1 MEPKF
6 KIGDKVRVNYSGK
19 DSIFTIDEIV
29 YFDNCM
35 RYGVEEVFTLF
46 YEGDFELVKENN

>member
-1 MEPKF
+1 MQPKF
-6 KIGDKVRVNYSGK
+6 KKGDKVRIIFNGEN
-19 DSIFTIDEIV
+19 SIFTIEESV

-46 YEGDFELVKENN
+46 YEGDLELVKENN